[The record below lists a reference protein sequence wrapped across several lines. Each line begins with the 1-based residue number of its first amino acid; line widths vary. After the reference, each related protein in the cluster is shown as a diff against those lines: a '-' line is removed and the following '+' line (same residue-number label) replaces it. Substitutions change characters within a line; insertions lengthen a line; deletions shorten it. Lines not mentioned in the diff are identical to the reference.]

1 MELGLKFMSSLS
13 QKNCVPCMGGVPP
26 LKGEAIGRLLPDL
39 RDWQVVDEH
48 HLVKSY
54 ELKDFAAGLSWV
66 NQIGQIAES
75 EGHHP
80 DIYLSWGKVRVEI
93 WTHKIDGLT
102 ESDFILAAKIDAEG

>member
-1 MELGLKFMSSLS
+1 
-13 QKNCVPCMGGVPP
+13 MGGVPP
-26 LKGEAIGRLLPDL
+26 LKGEAIERLLPDL
-39 RDWQVVDEH
+39 RDWHVVDEH

-54 ELKDFAAGLSWV
+54 DFKDFALGLSWV

-93 WTHKIDGLT
+93 WTNKIDGLT
-102 ESDFILAAKIDAEG
+102 ESDFWIKATAEALVHNPEKNPGRKLPIPQTR